1 MMKKTLI
8 LNTAALFAATSLVAG
23 PKGTVID
30 SVPAPYEPVSDE
42 LGFELS
48 AGYDTTYIFR
58 GVDFGDHL
66 VWVGLDWETE
76 VAQDLSLGLGAWY
89 GSLAEDPYT
98 ELTLDAGLSY
108 TVGALTFGA
117 GYTHYF
123 FFQDDADVP
132 EVGATL
138 GFEAGPLDV
147 ELGYFYDFEVEG
159 SYLELAIG
167 TEFALTERVALAPGA
182 AVAYNFDYYTGTND
196 WNHIGVSL
204 GLPIT
209 LTSTATLTPYI
220 AANFPL
226 DAISSTEKDQV
237 YGGVSLSVSF

>member
-23 PKGTVID
+23 PKGTIID
-30 SVPAPYEPVSDE
+30 PGPEPYTPASDE

-58 GVDFGDHL
+58 GFDFGDHL

-76 VAQDLSLGLGAWY
+76 VAQDLTLGLGAWY

-108 TVGALTFGA
+108 SLGAVTLGA

-123 FFQDDADVP
+123 FLQDNEDVP
-132 EVGATL
+132 EVGGTL
-138 GFEAGPLDV
+138 GFEAGVLDI

-167 TEFALTERVALAPGA
+167 AEFALTDRVALAPGA
-182 AVAYNFDYYTGTND
+182 AVAYNFDYYASGSD

-209 LTSTATLTPYI
+209 LTSTATLTPYV

-226 DAISSTEKDQV
+226 DAITDQSDIV